1 MVGLW
6 KGTDQARNHGMIANG
21 FILTHCHNR
30 SAHLIA
36 GQTTSTRRI
45 FEVLHLRDYKV
56 VVLLSTM
63 QQGILSMEIKY
74 CVAAVKASWSQG
86 ALSPQIYNW
95 YNWSVQW
102 HSLHSLWDVEKIN
115 PVQLAKAEKHSW
127 LYPKFARAATGFLAQ
142 IWHSKPDRMPWILWG
157 V

>member
-63 QQGILSMEIKY
+63 QQGIFSMEIKY

-86 ALSPQIYNW
+86 ALSPRICNW
-95 YNWSVQW
+95 YNWSVTMALFALTLRRRKYQSSTACKSW
-102 HSLHSLWDVEKIN
+102 KALLIVSQIHTSCYWVFSSD
-115 PVQLAKAEKHSW
+115 LA
-127 LYPKFARAATGFLAQ
+127 
-142 IWHSKPDRMPWILWG
+142 
-157 V
+157 